1 MRLSAEGFESRQ
13 EHPATNERRAVERRA
28 RDMGGPI
35 ETSEDMSVTQERRRR
50 VDDLRLVF
58 AVDKEVTKENAKW
71 WGPELNAQW
80 DAAHA
85 SPSEG
90 ADAASSVWATD
101 QCNIAPG
108 RELSALV
115 KAARE
120 R

>member
-13 EHPATNERRAVERRA
+13 EHLANNDEAVERRA
-28 RDMGGPI
+28 RDIKNPI
-35 ETSEDMSVTQERRRR
+35 ETSEDMSVTRERRRR

-58 AVDKEVTKENAKW
+58 VVDKEATKENAKW

-80 DAAHA
+80 DAAYA
-85 SPSEG
+85 FPFEG
-90 ADAASSVWATD
+90 ADTASSVWGTD